1 MKAIQETLAAALM
14 ALILVG
20 CATKTANVEL
30 DGMFAQLDSQ
40 ILAVGSVDVMATP
53 QGEEAAT
60 LKFGKSYNYFQS
72 QPNYDIKLQLTGTN
86 SVAQVPDIVRSICD
100 AFKEVAADLHQD
112 TSANAFNS
120 PVTAVTGA
128 VK

>member
-100 AFKEVAADLHQD
+100 AFKEVASDLHKS
-112 TSANAFNS
+112 TATNS
-120 PVTAVTGA
+120 FDASTVIR
-128 VK
+128 

>member
-1 MKAIQETLAAALM
+1 MKAIEETIMAALL
-14 ALILVG
+14 AFVLVG
-20 CATKTANVEL
+20 CATKTRNVEI
-30 DGMFAQLDSQ
+30 DGLFSQLGSQ

-112 TSANAFNS
+112 TSTN
-120 PVTAVTGA
+120 VQ

>member
-30 DGMFAQLDSQ
+30 DGVFAQLDSQ

-100 AFKEVAADLHQD
+100 AFKEVASDLHQA

-128 VK
+128 AK

>member
-20 CATKTANVEL
+20 CATKTRNVDL
-30 DGMFAQLDSQ
+30 DGLFSQLGSQ

-60 LKFGKSYNYFQS
+60 L
-72 QPNYDIKLQLTGTN
+72 
-86 SVAQVPDIVRSICD
+86 
-100 AFKEVAADLHQD
+100 
-112 TSANAFNS
+112 
-120 PVTAVTGA
+120 
-128 VK
+128 

>member
-1 MKAIQETLAAALM
+1 MKASQETLAAALM

-20 CATKTANVEL
+20 CATKTRNVEI
-30 DGMFAQLDSQ
+30 DGLFSQLGSQ

-100 AFKEVAADLHQD
+100 AFKEVASDLHQA

-128 VK
+128 AK

>member
-20 CATKTANVEL
+20 CATKTRNVEI
-30 DGMFAQLDSQ
+30 DGLFSQVGSQ

-100 AFKEVAADLHQD
+100 AFKEVAADLHQA

-128 VK
+128 AK